1 MSKGATTKRTILD
14 HAVGLASAIG
24 LEGLSIGRLA
34 QELQLSKSGLFAHFQ
49 SKEVLQVEVLKAA
62 SEKFE
67 QEVIK
72 PALKMPR
79 GSPRL
84 TALFERWMVWVKGQ
98 TVKGQGC
105 VFLAA
110 AVELDDQA
118 GAARDQLVKTQRA
131 FCDLQAGIVRQAI
144 DDGLF
149 VDDDLTP
156 ERAAQDLYGIVM
168 SYHFYHRLLRD
179 PASED
184 RARDAFAD
192 LLTRLAPA
200 RPKKST

>member
-1 MSKGATTKRTILD
+1 MSKGAATKRTILD

-34 QELQLSKSGLFAHFQ
+34 QELELSKSGLFAHFQ
-49 SKEVLQVEVLKAA
+49 SKEILQVEVLKTA
-62 SEKFE
+62 SERFE
-67 QEVIK
+67 QEVIR

-79 GSPRL
+79 GAPRL
-84 TALFERWMVWVKGQ
+84 TALFERWMVWAKGNSI
-98 TVKGQGC
+98 KGRGC

-118 GAARDQLVKTQRA
+118 GPARDQLVKTQRA
-131 FCDLQAGIVRQAI
+131 FCDLQAGIIRQAM

-149 VDDDLTP
+149 VKGRLTP

-168 SYHFYHRLLRD
+168 SCHFHDRLLRD

-184 RARDAFAD
+184 RARESFAD
-192 LLTRLAPA
+192 LLNRLSA
-200 RPKKST
+200 RPTAQA